1 MPTKVFL
8 VHGWSVRST
17 QTYQA
22 LHLQL
27 AQHGFELEDIYLGRY
42 VSLDD
47 HVEMR
52 DIARGL
58 HRALQQTLGDP
69 PWVEPFH
76 VVTHSTGALV
86 VKHWL
91 VRHYV
96 EGASE
101 DRPLKNLVFL
111 AGPHFGSRLAHHG
124 RSMLAHIRYLGDTG
138 ERILRALELGS
149 EFSWNDNGALL
160 DPATWRDK
168 GVRPFCL
175 IGDRVIRNAF
185 ASKIFPAGYERGSD
199 MVVRVPA
206 GNLNFQRFELNA
218 LDGSVRKVG
227 QIDGI
232 PFGALWR
239 YVHSGEDHGIMNS
252 ITRSANPEEDA
263 HQNLALVL
271 RCLGVKTDAEYGQVA
286 QELEQATA
294 ETRKQPNRWPH
305 AQLDFRFRD
314 QDGQPIEDYRFELG
328 YLDDQD
334 REKAT
339 DAVTHTHRNRIDPS
353 HFTVFVDLHQ
363 LESSH
368 RFFMRFHASPPRTS
382 LFDYRPSAAFHE
394 SWSPDDLT
402 QVLAPDQTT
411 QIDVV
416 LSREPSK
423 NLFVFEPGTR
433 EDLHVAWG
441 RRGNIRKT
449 GQEIK

>member
-27 AQHGFELEDIYLGRY
+27 ANHGFELEEIFLGRY

-47 HVEMR
+47 HVEVR

-58 HRALQQTLGDP
+58 QRALEDVLGEP
-69 PWVEPFH
+69 PWGEPFH

-86 VKHWL
+86 VKHWI
-91 VRHYV
+91 VQHYV
-96 EGASE
+96 ERAAE
-101 DRPLKNLVFL
+101 NRPLKNLVFL

-138 ERILRALELGS
+138 DRILRALELGS
-149 EFSWNDNGALL
+149 EFSWANNGAFL

-175 IGDRVIRNAF
+175 IGDRVVRNAF
-185 ASKIFPAGYERGSD
+185 ASKILPAAYERGSD

-206 GNLNFQRFELNA
+206 GNLNFRRFELDA
-218 LDGSVRKVG
+218 VGGSTRLVG
-227 QIDGI
+227 EIEGI
-232 PFGALWR
+232 PFGALWQ
-239 YVHSGEDHGIMNS
+239 YVHSGDENGIMNS
-252 ITRSANPEEDA
+252 ITRAADPKEEQF
-263 HQNLALVL
+263 QNLALVL
-271 RCLGVKTDAEYGQVA
+271 RCLEVDDDAAYRRVGR
-286 QELEQATA
+286 ELEEATA
-294 ETRKQPNRWPH
+294 ETRKQPHRWPH

-328 YLDDQD
+328 YLDEEG
-334 REKAT
+334 REKAS
-339 DAVTHTHRNRIDPS
+339 DAVVHTHKNKIEPN

-363 LESSH
+363 IEPGH
-368 RFFMRFHASPPRTS
+368 RFFMRFHASPPRTT
-382 LFDYRPSAAFHE
+382 LFDYRPSEDFHQT
-394 SWSPDDLT
+394 WAVDKLAR
-402 QVLAPDQTT
+402 VLAPDRTT
-411 QIDVV
+411 QIDV
-416 LSREPSK
+416 LLAREPSK
-423 NLFVFEPGTR
+423 NLFVFEPGDR
-433 EDLHVAWG
+433 EDLHVSWN
-441 RRGNIRKT
+441 RRGEIKKT